1 MMIIFFKVNN
11 ILLHTIELHVLI
23 NNAGANWGAPFDS
36 YPDEAF
42 EVII

>member
-1 MMIIFFKVNN
+1 MIYY
-11 ILLHTIELHVLI
+11 TIELHVLI
-23 NNAGANWGAPFDS
+23 NNAGANWGAPFAS